1 MGRSLFGS
9 RKARRKPRIEIIPMV
24 DVMFLL
30 LVFYILSTIAMTTER
45 GIPVSLPSAASGE
58 SSRVEETTI
67 SVNDKGEI
75 YLNHDHVELDQL
87 GASLETLASTLPG
100 GLEHL
105 RESYVVLNI
114 DMSAQHRTFVGIV
127 DQLRQLGITNF
138 SIATDEKGPAG
149 G

>member
-9 RKARRKPRIEIIPMV
+9 AKPKRKPRIEIIPMV

-58 SSRVEETTI
+58 STRVEETTVTI
-67 SVNDKGEI
+67 NARGEV
-75 YLNHDHVELDQL
+75 YLNRDRIELSDL
-87 GASLETLASTLPG
+87 GSALEAQAQSMPG

-105 RESYVVLNI
+105 REGYVVLNV
-114 DMSAQHRTFVGIV
+114 DMSVPHRSVV
-127 DQLRQLGITNF
+127 SAMDQLRELGISNF
-138 SIATDEKGPAG
+138 SIATDEGKS
-149 G
+149 

>member
-1 MGRSLFGS
+1 MGRSLFGL

-30 LVFYILSTIAMTTER
+30 LVFYILSTIAMTTTR

-58 SSRVEETTI
+58 STQVEETTI
-67 SVNDKGEI
+67 SVNEKGEV
-75 YLNHDHVELDQL
+75 YLNHDRVELDHL
-87 GASLETLASTLPG
+87 GAALESQAATLPG
-100 GLEHL
+100 GLQHL

-114 DMSAQHRTFVGIV
+114 DMAVQHRSFVSVV

-138 SIATDEKGPAG
+138 SIATDEKGAEG

>member
-9 RKARRKPRIEIIPMV
+9 AKPKRKPRIEIIPMV

-58 SSRVEETTI
+58 STRVEETTVTI
-67 SVNDKGEI
+67 NARGEV
-75 YLNHDHVELDQL
+75 YLNRDRIELSDL
-87 GASLETLASTLPG
+87 GSALEAKAQSMPG

-105 RESYVVLNI
+105 REGYVVLNV
-114 DMSAQHRTFVGIV
+114 DMSVPHRSVV
-127 DQLRQLGITNF
+127 SAMDQLRELGISNF
-138 SIATDEKGPAG
+138 SIATDEGKS
-149 G
+149 